1 MDLVITL
8 ADNLEQVIEIQKIL
22 SNNAA
27 MSEPNSLKFTPV
39 DFQQLLA
46 LVRNYIFGGRIHL
59 LVNLL
64 FQLENPKLIASNK
77 LRLEENLL
85 SQSVNQE

>member
-8 ADNLEQVIEIQKIL
+8 ADNLEQGIEIQRIR

-27 MSEPNSLKFTPV
+27 MLESNLSKFMPV

-46 LVRNYIFGGRIHL
+46 LIKNCIFGGRIHL

-64 FQLENPKLIASNK
+64 FRLENPKLTVSNK
-77 LRLEENLL
+77 QQLEGSL
-85 SQSVNQE
+85 

>member
-8 ADNLEQVIEIQKIL
+8 ADNLEQVIEIQKIH

-64 FQLENPKLIASNK
+64 FRLENPKLIASNK
-77 LRLEENLL
+77 QQLEVSL
-85 SQSVNQE
+85 